1 MQDGKLFHT
10 VFFEL
15 KDSSEAAVGAFIEDC
30 KTYLAPNPGILSF
43 SVGRRVEDHLRDV
56 NVLDFHV
63 SLHILFESKKH
74 HDNYQLAADH
84 NTFVERNKDNWA
96 AVRVYDSYVV

>member
-1 MQDGKLFHT
+1 MSIAHLFHT

-15 KDSSEAAVGAFIEDC
+15 KDSSDSAVKVFIEDC
-30 KTYLAPNPGILSF
+30 NTYLSREPGILSF
-43 SVGRRVEDHLRDV
+43 SVGRRVEDHIRDV
-56 NVLDFHV
+56 NVMDFHM
-63 SLHILFESKKH
+63 SLHILFDSKPH
-74 HDNYQLAADH
+74 HDDYQISADH

>member
-1 MQDGKLFHT
+1 MREVNLFHT

-15 KDSSEAAVGAFIEDC
+15 NDSSEPAIVAFIEDC
-30 KTYLAPNPGILSF
+30 NAYLAGSPGILSF

-63 SLHILFESKKH
+63 SLHILFESKSH
-74 HDNYQLAADH
+74 HDDYQLSADH
-84 NTFVERNKDNWA
+84 NTFVSRNKDRWA
-96 AVRVYDSYVV
+96 AVRVYDSYAV